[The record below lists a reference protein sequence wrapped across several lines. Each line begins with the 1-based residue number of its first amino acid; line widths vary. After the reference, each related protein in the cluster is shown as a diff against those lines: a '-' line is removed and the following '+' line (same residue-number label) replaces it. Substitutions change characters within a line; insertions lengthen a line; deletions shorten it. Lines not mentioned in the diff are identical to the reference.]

1 MVVGFPVHVTEH
13 NLDWVMAM
21 AKSTI
26 DLSIDG
32 SDRMT
37 VRKNSAHRCVADLL
51 SFGAA
56 VVYQHHENTL
66 SVTRRVNS

>member
-1 MVVGFPVHVTEH
+1 
-13 NLDWVMAM
+13 MAM